1 MALSP
6 EQVRIHNAETVA
18 FCIGDVQS
26 QLRTIAERLT
36 IRRMTAEVIQ
46 LGQAYQELETLK
58 RNLIALTPYGRE
70 AP

>member
-18 FCIGDVQS
+18 FCIGDVQN
-26 QLRTIAERLT
+26 QLKTVAERLT
-36 IRRMTAEVIQ
+36 LRRMTTEVVQ

-58 RNLIALTPYGRE
+58 RNLMALTPYGRE
-70 AP
+70 